1 MSLANLTDRYREV
14 IAPRATKPVRQGE
27 PLEHALFMLEELPK
41 LKAKA
46 RWGKFYRFIGMVQGI
61 LVTEELITFDDIVE
75 DNRRFRNI
83 GLHEVE

>member
-1 MSLANLTDRYREV
+1 MSLTALVDRYHEV
-14 IAPRATKPVRQGE
+14 ITHYATVPCRNGST
-27 PLEHALFMLEELPK
+27 LEHALFMLEELPK

-46 RWGKFYRFIGMVQGI
+46 RWGKFYRFIGMIQGI
-61 LVTEELITFDDIVE
+61 LVAERLITFDDVVE